1 MSLSE
6 EFDRYANPSKETLQ
20 RIMEPVKAILFDMD
34 GPLCHLFGS
43 YPASEVTHYL
53 KLELRMDELL
63 PEEVMLEDDF
73 FVVLRSVERT
83 FEVPMHYW
91 ESVLTRYE
99 MEATMEAPLAP
110 FLDQLLPVL
119 RKNNI
124 ARAIVT
130 NNNTKAAHNFL
141 RINQLEKFFGPHVFG
156 RRCSDFRKLKP
167 NPQCLRDAMR
177 SLELD
182 PTECLMIGD
191 SPTDYQ
197 AAEAAR
203 VPFLGYSRTFQGA
216 KKLLDAGAK
225 IVIPDYAPL
234 LKLYVD
240 YVEHDNGFMFEPII
254 T

>member
-6 EFDRYANPSKETLQ
+6 EFDRYANPSKEALQ

-43 YPASEVTHYL
+43 YPAFELTHYL
-53 KLELRMDELL
+53 KLELRNHKLL

-83 FEVPMHYW
+83 YEVRMEYW

-99 MEATMEAPLAP
+99 VEATIEAPLAP
-110 FLDQLLPVL
+110 FLDQLLLVL
-119 RKNNI
+119 LERNI

-130 NNNTKAAHNFL
+130 NNNTRAAHKFL
-141 RINQLEKFFGPHVFG
+141 RVNHLEKFFGCHVFG
-156 RRCSDFRKLKP
+156 RRCSDFSKLKP
-167 NPQCLRDAMR
+167 NPRCLHDAMR
-177 SLELD
+177 SLKLD

-191 SPTDYQ
+191 STTDYQ

-216 KKLLDAGAK
+216 KKLLDAGAE

-240 YVEHDNGFMFEPII
+240 YVENDYGFMYR
-254 T
+254 